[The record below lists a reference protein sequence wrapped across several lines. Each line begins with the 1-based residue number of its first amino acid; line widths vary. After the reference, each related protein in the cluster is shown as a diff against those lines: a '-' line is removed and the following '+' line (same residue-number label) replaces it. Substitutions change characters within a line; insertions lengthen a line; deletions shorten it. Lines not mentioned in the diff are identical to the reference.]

1 MKKDINIPE
10 VKNVTF
16 AIIRKKN
23 ELNEYI
29 WEVHLIN
36 NNNVVLKNILVMS
49 KGYSET
55 NGEKIETSTLRH
67 FFDEVAPNSTL
78 LIEPIDPKL
87 FALNNEYGLTYYVD
101 NEIFFKKFMFTP
113 AAMDEIHLTK
123 IDILNTKGILHS

>member
-16 AIIRKKN
+16 AIVRKKN
-23 ELNEYI
+23 EADEYI

-36 NNNVVLKNILVMS
+36 NNDVLLKNILIMS
-49 KGYSET
+49 KGYGEM

-67 FFDEVAPNSTL
+67 FFDEVAANNAL

-87 FALNNEYGLTYYVD
+87 FILNNEYGLTYYVN
-101 NEIFFKKFMFTP
+101 NEIFYKKFTFTP

-123 IDILNTKGILHS
+123 INVLEAEGILHS

>member
-23 ELNEYI
+23 EANEFI

-36 NNNVVLKNILVMS
+36 NNDTLLKNILVMS
-49 KGYSET
+49 RGFGEK

-67 FFDEVAPNSTL
+67 FFDEVAPNNTL
-78 LIEPIDPKL
+78 KIEPIDPKL
-87 FALNNEYGLTYYVD
+87 FALNNEYGLSYYMN
-101 NEIFFKKFMFTP
+101 NEMFYKKFTFTP

-123 IDILNTKGILHS
+123 IDKLDAEGILHS